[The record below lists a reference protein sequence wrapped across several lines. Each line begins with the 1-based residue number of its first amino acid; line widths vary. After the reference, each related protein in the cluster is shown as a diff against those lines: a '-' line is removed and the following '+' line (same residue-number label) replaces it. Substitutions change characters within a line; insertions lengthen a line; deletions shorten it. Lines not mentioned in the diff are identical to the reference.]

1 MKMHI
6 KATNFTLTPAVEDL
20 ITEKIGGLE
29 KYVPQLEEKGVLEC
43 WVEVGKTTKHHQKG
57 DVFRA
62 EADIRLPGK
71 IIRAEAE
78 RETLIMAVTEVKDE
92 LQQQIKTFKG
102 KFQAKDKRGIEE

>member
-6 KATNFTLTPAVEDL
+6 KATNFELTPAIEYLVN
-20 ITEKIGGLE
+20 EKIGGLE

-43 WVEVGKTTKHHQKG
+43 WVEVGKTTNHHQKG

-78 RETLIMAVTEVKDE
+78 KENLEMALTEVKNE
-92 LQQQIKTFKG
+92 LQRQINTYKG
-102 KFQAKDKRGIEE
+102 KFQARDKRGIEE

>member
-6 KATNFTLTPAVEDL
+6 KATNFTLTPAIDDL

-62 EADIRLPGK
+62 EADMRLPGK

-78 RETLIMAVTEVKDE
+78 KKTLIMAVAEVKDE
-92 LQQQIKTFKG
+92 LQKQIKTYKG

>member
-1 MKMHI
+1 MHI